1 VETAETRHY
10 PNPPI
15 IEAVIQM
22 VFETTLKESEVVKCS
37 ESYARSYPGAQEFRL
52 VEFAEVKPGAT
63 VNLKHGDGVQF
74 RRATDDQ
81 QEVLIV
87 TNEFIAIAALAPY
100 KGWSNLI
107 ERFERDWGIWRREL
121 GHRTIARLGL
131 RYVNRIDVRREQ
143 VPSLV
148 PDGMYVRTWIEVP
161 AIFGPTHGY
170 AMQARF
176 NAREINCEIILNS
189 GIGMSPVPEHMGVT
203 IDIDLIRQ
211 TEVPQKYDEL
221 RSLLE
226 SMRVEKNRLFEALV
240 TDNARSLFR

>member
-1 VETAETRHY
+1 METAETRHY

-52 VEFAEVKPGAT
+52 VKFAEVKPGAT

-100 KGWSNLI
+100 KGWSN
-107 ERFERDWGIWRREL
+107 
-121 GHRTIARLGL
+121 RLVAKVCGL
-131 RYVNRIDVRREQ
+131 FPPLFRGAGPLCRAFQNGMNPASMFTSPAMIDV
-143 VPSLV
+143 LV
-148 PDGMYVRTWIEVP
+148 
-161 AIFGPTHGY
+161 
-170 AMQARF
+170 
-176 NAREINCEIILNS
+176 
-189 GIGMSPVPEHMGVT
+189 
-203 IDIDLIRQ
+203 
-211 TEVPQKYDEL
+211 
-221 RSLLE
+221 
-226 SMRVEKNRLFEALV
+226 
-240 TDNARSLFR
+240 